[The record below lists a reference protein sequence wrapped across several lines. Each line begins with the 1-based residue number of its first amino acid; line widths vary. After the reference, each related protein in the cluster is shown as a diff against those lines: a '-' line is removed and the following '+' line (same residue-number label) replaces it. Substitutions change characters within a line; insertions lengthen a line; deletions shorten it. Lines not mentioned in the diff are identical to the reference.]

1 MYRLGQQ
8 LRWWPQPH
16 LLRLQTAVKEHDVAH
31 KNVTWTGKAS
41 AVVSSLLALYM
52 EGGTSLYNSHV
63 LIVVGKAKRIKGDA
77 SEMLRDRKAKEGQ
90 RNDHHVTLG
99 NKCI

>member
-31 KNVTWTGKAS
+31 KNGTWTDKAS
-41 AVVSSLLALYM
+41 AVVSSLLALNI

-90 RNDHHVTLG
+90 WNDHHVTLG